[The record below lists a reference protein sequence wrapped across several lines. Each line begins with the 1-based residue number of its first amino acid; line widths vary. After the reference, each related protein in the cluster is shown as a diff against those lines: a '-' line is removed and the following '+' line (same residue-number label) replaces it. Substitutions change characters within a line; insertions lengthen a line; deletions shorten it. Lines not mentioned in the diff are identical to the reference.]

1 MSTFIDSCMI
11 YVCLQT
17 VHVLEKIVEEKLKKL
32 SALGFQSSHS
42 VSDDCVFMRF

>member
-1 MSTFIDSCMI
+1 MSTFIDSCKI

-32 SALGFQSSHS
+32 SALATFLLMIGSKYYTKNNF
-42 VSDDCVFMRF
+42 